1 MTEGTNKTQDPGQK
15 VTREAL
21 NRAAYRYLERFAS
34 TEAQLLKVLR
44 ARIDRELKS
53 CDEPGLIS
61 VARGLAVEI
70 ARRCVELGLVND
82 RLYGEA
88 KARRL
93 LARGK
98 PLGRIG
104 AALAAKG
111 MGRADIEAALESLKV
126 EVAGDDPDFAAAVAY
141 ARRRRLGPF
150 ARPGVEPLE
159 ETAQEARRRKE
170 YAAMARAGFGYD
182 LARRVL
188 GAAGVDEFDG

>member
-1 MTEGTNKTQDPGQK
+1 MMENPDPEQDKQKK

-21 NRAAYRYLERFAS
+21 TGAAYRYLERFAS
-34 TEAQLLKVLR
+34 TEAQLVKVLR
-44 ARIDRELKS
+44 ARIDREIKASGDHEL
-53 CDEPGLIS
+53 
-61 VARGLAVEI
+61 ARGAYAVAAEV

-98 PLGRIG
+98 PLGRISG
-104 AALAAKG
+104 ELAAKG
-111 MGRADIEAALESLKV
+111 LGRADIEAALVSLKV
-126 EVAGDDPDFAAAVAY
+126 ETGGDDPDFAAAVAY

-150 ARPGVEPLE
+150 SRPEIEPLDDA
-159 ETAQEARRRKE
+159 AQAARRRRE

-182 LARRVL
+182 LSRRVL
-188 GAAGVDEFDG
+188 EAAGLEELEG